1 MEKSYNTFFQFQVT
15 DDYKLQG
22 CYIPQLTIPNGQ
34 GYGFIQ
40 NCSSSMDL
48 GNVKHSC
55 QIHYFCYD
63 GFEMKGNPT
72 ITCNNGEWA
81 LGDKG
86 GPKCKTTYCLNI
98 FAILYR

>member
-1 MEKSYNTFFQFQVT
+1 
-15 DDYKLQG
+15 
-22 CYIPQLTIPNGQ
+22 
-34 GYGFIQ
+34 
-40 NCSSSMDL
+40 MDL

-86 GPKCKTTYCLNI
+86 GPKCKTTYFLNI
-98 FAILYR
+98 FAIRYR